1 MNAKA
6 QGFKIQDSNR
16 EDWLYFIYN
25 IDLTSY
31 KLGPGFQATYSL
43 GMKLHNL
50 SNKIKKKHKLA
61 HKNLFLDEFVEARKL
76 IQKMIYSSVD
86 VTFPRLTAKSV
97 YHNPSFPTM

>member
-1 MNAKA
+1 MMNAKA

-43 GMKLHNL
+43 GMKLQQF
-50 SNKIKKKHKLA
+50 I
-61 HKNLFLDEFVEARKL
+61 
-76 IQKMIYSSVD
+76 
-86 VTFPRLTAKSV
+86 
-97 YHNPSFPTM
+97 